1 MPNELKTLSEI
12 LLAGKSAIEKEESK
26 EIISELIEFF
36 KAYTQSGIDD
46 SDFHYL
52 IEKLIGSGFDKEM
65 MSEIPVELFH
75 SVGENLLYS
84 AHSTQTT
91 NQSFNNSN
99 NLSLIHLI
107 IHSYLNLFRYSQ
119 FLKRVYEDKRWE
131 NLILQLIIKSNFTF
145 DRLFEQRVNQ
155 YGQKNLFRVI
165 EGNRTIDYS
174 WDTINKKVDEF
185 RKSLSVLLSEDDEE
199 TFVAFLLDNSLE
211 MILLDLACLTS
222 GIVNVMIPANSV
234 PQHIEF
240 ILNQTKAKYIFVDD
254 EIQLSKIKSVKNNLS
269 NLNKVI
275 LLKGA
280 SIEDYVIPFNEFLNS
295 DSAIKEFPVN
305 TKKHINTNSLATIMY
320 TSGTTGDPKGI
331 MFSHL
336 NIVYKRFCRA
346 MAIPEISDADRFLS
360 YLPLYHTFGRWLEMT
375 GAIFWGAEYV
385 FMENPS
391 IETMINN
398 FRLVKPSIFISIP
411 KKWMQLY
418 ETIISKVDIES
429 EEDKNIKEVVDD
441 ITGGNLKWGLSAA
454 GYLPAEIFQFFQRYG
469 IELMSGFGMTE
480 ATGGITMTPPHKY
493 KPDSLGRALP
503 GIEIKVAEDGELMIK
518 GAYVMMGYFGENPEN
533 TFIDGWLPTGD
544 LMSMDE
550 DGFIEIVDRKKEIYK
565 NIKGETIAPQKI
577 ENLFRDFEA
586 VKQVFLVGDHRPF
599 NTVLIYPDYE
609 SDSSPIK
616 KLDDKQRQDYFAS
629 LIVSVNN
636 FLAPFE
642 RIIDFRLTDRPFS
655 LEHGELTPKGTFKR
669 RVIEKNFAELIN
681 SMYEKNY
688 IELRADNFKIKIPSW
703 FLREMGILS
712 RDIHLKDK
720 SISISKLN
728 KHLPVEVVDDENN
741 FFRIGSFIYQF
752 KNKLID
758 LQDLLTNPIYW
769 LGNKYLVDFTGE
781 EILQWQRKDT
791 KDSGITLIKPF
802 EKSRCESNE
811 IQKFSEAVG
820 KGGFS
825 LLNLHLAV
833 CLIQKETDKATE
845 ENLLLFFNKIFK
857 NKYDYLLS
865 ITTEILY
872 NPELIFEFS
881 LKKEIL
887 LLLLQSSSKDKFRN
901 ILINYSENHPAI
913 LNDEVIEFI
922 CSISKGFDNLNEILN
937 ALKCFYEKH
946 CSGTQLSVLP
956 ITSYFKLLVA
966 YGSKHPITYKIIR
979 IALLEYELYPKSKRL
994 RQLALKHRLELR
1006 KGLRKWLGENQKNA
1020 IDPETGEEYSW
1031 EDVLVFE
1038 EDVDIADKFII
1049 SEALIEQPVIREAV
1063 FLFSNGILIDLN
1075 SILPSGVWISFL
1087 NSSEL
1092 RNVYRITVQTRFQ
1105 GSFEFI
1111 LHVNKTIF
1119 KEELE
1124 EEIKWIIM
1132 AGKQIRG
1139 ERIAAQF
1146 GGLWEEYSMWTEEY
1160 IAGESV
1166 AKFLRREIKRTTESG
1181 SDRIKWLWRFFV
1193 WSAFAAYLKFRKITN
1208 DKIEL
1213 GNPAP
1218 ENIILPPHD
1227 YQTGSYITSFYKREN
1242 SVSYYQF
1249 ILNFYN
1255 KFILKSEEEYP
1266 VLKNDLALSSILSAI
1281 CEVEG
1286 AEKGLEIIQRLRREL
1301 ITKGNFPNINEL
1313 LHEADLFIQNVKH
1326 FGFLPKQ
1333 LYFAIKRFNR
1343 WNELNKEASLTA
1355 QAETIYD
1362 IYETYRLF
1370 DLEEDY
1376 PAVRTRFFIET
1387 VLKDSSEKFKA
1398 VLREIIKK
1406 QRQKK
1411 LTKDETINLISNLS
1425 FEFELSEKENFFLT
1439 RLSYPH
1445 LKPTDSATF
1454 LKVKGDSA
1462 FASGLVVQLNDSD
1475 GNPYLV
1481 RSPINPKEISKL
1493 HKLFIEA
1500 NLIVT
1505 FRPEHNYLVAV
1516 SDRGF
1521 IIGGLFYYRTSEDTV
1536 QMEKI
1541 VVANRYRRKGISEGL
1556 MNELFNRMKA
1566 KNIKYVTTGFFR
1578 PEYFYRFGFKIE
1590 RKYSGLV
1597 KEL

>member
-1 MPNELKTLSEI
+1 MNKKLKTLSEI
-12 LLAGKSAIEKEESK
+12 LLAGKSATEKEDYK
-26 EIISELIEFF
+26 NVISELIEFF
-36 KAYTQSGIDD
+36 KLYNNSGVID
-46 SDFHYL
+46 SDFQNLLTH
-52 IEKLIGSGFDKEM
+52 LIGSGFDKDLM
-65 MSEIPVELFH
+65 NEITVDLFY
-75 SVGENLLYS
+75 SIGDNLLS
-84 AHSTQTT
+84 SDGA
-91 NQSFNNSN
+91 NQ
-99 NLSLIHLI
+99 II
-107 IHSYLNLFRYSQ
+107 IHSYLNLFRYSE
-119 FLKRVYEDKRWE
+119 FLKRIYDDKNWE
-131 NLILQLIIKSNFTF
+131 ELILQLIIKSNFTF
-145 DRLFEQRVNQ
+145 DKLFEQRVKQ
-155 YGQKNLFRVI
+155 YKQKNLFRII
-165 EGNRTIDYS
+165 EGERTTEYS
-174 WDTINKKVDEF
+174 WGIVNNKIKEY
-185 RKSLSVLLSEDDEE
+185 KKAISVLLSENDEE
-199 TFVAFLLDNSLE
+199 TFVAFLLDNSLD

-222 GIVNVMIPANSV
+222 GVVNIMIPANSV

-254 EIQLSKIKSVKNNLS
+254 EVQLSKIKSVKNNLIY
-269 NLNKVI
+269 LKKAI
-275 LLKGA
+275 LLKGL
-280 SIEDYVIPFNEFLNS
+280 SVDDYVIHFDDFLKLSSDNS
-295 DSAIKEFPVN
+295 KAEILQ
-305 TKKHINTNSLATIMY
+305 KKISTDSLATIMY

-346 MAIPEISDADRFLS
+346 MAIPEIGESDRFLS

-375 GAIFWGAEYV
+375 GSIFWAAEYI

-398 FRLVKPSIFISIP
+398 FRLVKPSVFISIP

-418 ETIISKVDIES
+418 EAITSKVDIEA
-429 EEDKNIKEVVDD
+429 EDDKKIKETVDEL
-441 ITGGNLKWGLSAA
+441 TGGNLKWGLSAA

-480 ATGGITMTPPHKY
+480 ATGGITMTPPNRY
-493 KPDSLGRALP
+493 KPDSLGKSLP
-503 GIEIKVAEDGELMIK
+503 GIEIKIADDGELLIK
-518 GAYVMMGYFGENPEN
+518 GAYVMMGYFGEDPEK
-533 TFIDGWLPTGD
+533 TFVDGWLPTGD

-577 ENLFRDFEA
+577 ENLFRDFES
-586 VKQVFLVGDHRPF
+586 VKQIFLVGDHRPY
-599 NTVLIYPDYE
+599 NTVLIYPDIE
-609 SDSSPIK
+609 SDTSPIK
-616 KLDDKQRQDYFAS
+616 KLDEKQRQEYFAS

-642 RIIDFRLTDRPFS
+642 RIVDFRLTNKPFT
-655 LEHGELTPKGTFKR
+655 LEAGEITPKGTYKR
-669 RVIEKNFAELIN
+669 RVIEKNFSELID
-681 SMYEKNY
+681 SMYEKNF
-688 IELRADNFKIKIPSW
+688 IELKSETMHIKIPSW
-703 FLREMGILS
+703 FLREIGILS
-712 RDIHLKDK
+712 RDIHLKDNK
-720 SISISKLN
+720 IVIPKLN
-728 KHLPVEVVDDENN
+728 KSLSVEVINEEEKIYRVGSYAYK
-741 FFRIGSFIYQF
+741 FR
-752 KNKLID
+752 KDTID
-758 LQDLLTNPIYW
+758 LQDLITNPIYW
-769 LGNKYLVDFTGE
+769 LGNTQLLSFTGE
-781 EILQWQRKDT
+781 EIIQWQRKDT
-791 KDSGITLIKPF
+791 KD
-802 EKSRCESNE
+802 NE
-811 IQKFSEAVG
+811 VTFVEPLEQASADISLAEKFSNAIG
-820 KGGFS
+820 KGDFS
-825 LLNLHLAV
+825 LLNLHTALT
-833 CLIQKETDKATE
+833 LIQQKTDEATK
-845 ENLLLFFNKIFK
+845 ENLLMFFRKILK
-857 NKYDYLLS
+857 SQNHHLLKIVNETLS
-865 ITTEILY
+865 
-872 NPELIFEFS
+872 NPELIFEFH

-887 LLLLQSSSKDKFRN
+887 KLLIQISSKDKFRN
-901 ILINYSENHPAI
+901 ILISYTENHPAI
-913 LNDEVIEFI
+913 LDDDIIEFI
-922 CSISKGFDNLNEILN
+922 CSISKGFDNLNEILS
-937 ALKCFYEKH
+937 ALKYFYEKH
-946 CSGTQLSVLP
+946 CSGIQLSVLP
-956 ITSYFKLLVA
+956 ISSYFRLLVA
-966 YGSKHPITYKIIR
+966 YGSRHPITYKQIR
-979 IALLEYELYPKSKRL
+979 IVLLEYELYPKSKRL
-994 RQLALKHRLELR
+994 RQLALKNRLELR
-1006 KGLRKWLGENQKNA
+1006 KELRKWLGANQKNA

-1038 EDVDIADKFII
+1038 EDVDTADKFII
-1049 SEALIEQPVIREAV
+1049 SEALIEQPIIREAV
-1063 FLFSNGILIDLN
+1063 FLCSNGILIDLN

-1105 GSFEFI
+1105 GSFDFI

-1119 KEELE
+1119 REELE
-1124 EEIKWIIM
+1124 EEIKWIII
-1132 AGKQIRG
+1132 AGKEIRG

-1166 AKFLRREIKRTTESG
+1166 AKFLRREIKKINSFG

-1193 WSAFAAYLKFRKITN
+1193 WSAFAAYLKFRKFTN

-1213 GNPAP
+1213 GNPSP

-1227 YQTGSYITSFYKREN
+1227 YQTGSYITSFYKRES

-1249 ILNFYN
+1249 TLNFYN
-1255 KFILKSEEEYP
+1255 QFILKAEEEYP
-1266 VLKNDLALSSILSAI
+1266 VLKNDLAFSSILSAI

-1286 AEKGLEIIQRLRREL
+1286 AEKGIEIIQRLKKEL
-1301 ITKGNFPNINEL
+1301 QTRGSFPNQNEL
-1313 LHEADLFIQNVKH
+1313 LSEADSFLHNVKT

-1343 WNELNKEASLTA
+1343 WYELNREASLTA

-1362 IYETYRLF
+1362 IYQTYRLF

-1387 VLKDSSEKFKA
+1387 VLKDSSEKFKK
-1398 VLREIIKK
+1398 VLRDIIKK
-1406 QRQKK
+1406 QRTKK
-1411 LTKDETINLISNLS
+1411 LNKDETLNLLSNLS
-1425 FEFELSEKENFFLT
+1425 FEFELTEKENFFLT

-1445 LKPTDSATF
+1445 LKPTDTAAF
-1454 LKVKGDSA
+1454 LKIKSDTA
-1462 FASGLVVQLNDSD
+1462 FTSGLVVQLTDND

-1493 HKLFIEA
+1493 HKLFLEA

>member
-1 MPNELKTLSEI
+1 MNNDLKTISEI
-12 LLAGKSAIEKEESK
+12 LLAGKSAIEKDESEK
-26 EIISELIEFF
+26 IISELIDAF
-36 KAYTQSGIDD
+36 KQYNESVLND
-46 SDFHYL
+46 SDFQNL
-52 IEKLIGSGFDKEM
+52 MKSLIGSGFDKDLM
-65 MSEIPVELFH
+65 NNISTELFY
-75 SVGENLLYS
+75 SIGERILNNIQS
-84 AHSTQTT
+84 NQP
-91 NQSFNNSN
+91 NIQSFNQSP
-99 NLSLIHLI
+99 IHSI
-107 IHSYLNLFRYSQ
+107 VYSYLNLFRYSE
-119 FLKRVYEDKRWE
+119 FLSRVYDDKKWE
-131 NLILQLIIKSNFTF
+131 KLILRLIISSNFTF
-145 DRLFEQRVNQ
+145 DKLFEQRVKQYNQ
-155 YGQKNLFRVI
+155 KILFRII
-165 EGNRTIDYS
+165 EGNKTIDYS
-174 WDTINKKVDEF
+174 WESINKKVTEY
-185 RKSLSVLLSEDDEE
+185 RNSLKVLLSESDEE

-269 NLNKVI
+269 NLKKVI
-275 LLKGA
+275 LLKGN
-280 SIEDYVIPFNEFLNS
+280 SVEEYVLPFTEFINFS
-295 DSAIKEFPVN
+295 SAKSNISSKSAQQ
-305 TKKHINTNSLATIMY
+305 INTDSLATIMY

-346 MAIPEISDADRFLS
+346 MAIPEIGDSDRFLS

-375 GAIFWGAEYV
+375 GSIFWGAEYV

-398 FRLVKPSIFISIP
+398 FGLVKPSIFISIP

-418 ETIISKVDIES
+418 EAIIAKVDIES
-429 EEDKNIKEVVDD
+429 EDDNKIKQVVDE

-493 KPDSLGRALP
+493 KNDSLGKALP
-503 GIEIKVAEDGELMIK
+503 GIEIKVADDGELMIK
-518 GAYVMMGYFGENPEN
+518 GAYVMMGYFGENSEN

-609 SDSSPIK
+609 SETSPIK
-616 KLDDKQRQDYFAS
+616 KLDDKQRQEYFAS

-642 RIIDFRLTDRPFS
+642 RIIDFRLIERPFS
-655 LEHGELTPKGTFKR
+655 AEDGELTPKGTYKR
-669 RVIEKNFAELIN
+669 RVIEKNFSELIN

-688 IELRADNFKIKIPSW
+688 IELRADSFRVKIPSW
-703 FLREMGILS
+703 FLREIGILS
-712 RDIHLKDK
+712 RDIQLKNK
-720 SISISKLN
+720 IVSISKLN
-728 KHLPVEVVDDENN
+728 KHLPVEIINNEENI
-741 FFRIGSFIYQF
+741 FRIGSFVYRL
-752 KNKLID
+752 KDKLID
-758 LQDLLTNPIYW
+758 LQDIITNPIYW
-769 LGNKYLVDFTGE
+769 LGNKQLVEFTGE
-781 EILQWQRKDT
+781 EIIQWQRKET
-791 KDSGITLIKPF
+791 KDSGITFIKTF
-802 EKSRCESNE
+802 EKPVSDLTE
-811 IQKFSEAVG
+811 IQKFSEAFG
-820 KGGFS
+820 KGDFS
-825 LLNLHLAV
+825 LFNLHRAV
-833 CLIQKETDKATE
+833 VLIQQETDEATK
-845 ENLLLFFNKIFK
+845 ENLLLFFSKILRNKF
-857 NKYDYLLS
+857 DYLLS
-865 ITTEILY
+865 IVKEVLS
-872 NPELIFEFS
+872 NSELIFQFS
-881 LKKEIL
+881 TKKEIFK
-887 LLLLQSSSKDKFRN
+887 LLLQSSSKDKFRS
-901 ILINYSENHPAI
+901 ILINYTENHPAV
-913 LNDEVIEFI
+913 LNDEVIDFI
-922 CSISKGFDNLNEILN
+922 CSISKGFDNLNEILT
-937 ALKCFYEKH
+937 ALKYFYDKH
-946 CSGTQLSVLP
+946 CSGIQLSVLP

-966 YGSKHPITYKIIR
+966 YGSKHPITYKSIR

-1038 EDVDIADKFII
+1038 EDVDTADKFII

-1105 GSFEFI
+1105 GSFDFI

-1119 KEELE
+1119 KQELE
-1124 EEIKWIIM
+1124 EEIKWIII

-1166 AKFLRREIKRTTESG
+1166 AKFLRREIKRLNETG

-1193 WSAFAAYLKFRKITN
+1193 WSAFAAYLKFRKFTN

-1227 YQTGSYITSFYKREN
+1227 YQTGAYITSFYKREN
-1242 SVSYYQF
+1242 SISYYQF

-1255 KFILKSEEEYP
+1255 KFILKAEEDFP
-1266 VLKNDLALSSILSAI
+1266 VLKNDFALSSILSAI

-1286 AEKGLEIIQRLRREL
+1286 ADRGLEIIQRLRKEL
-1301 ITKGNFPNINEL
+1301 INKGNIPDLNEL
-1313 LHEADLFIQNVKH
+1313 LNETDLFIQNVKS

-1343 WNELNKEASLTA
+1343 WKELNKEASLTA

-1362 IYETYRLF
+1362 IYQTYRLF

-1387 VLKDSSEKFKA
+1387 VLKDSSDKFKN

-1411 LTKDETINLISNLS
+1411 LTKDETINLINNLS

-1445 LKPTDSATF
+1445 LKPTDTATF
-1454 LKVKGDSA
+1454 LKVKGEST
-1462 FASGLVVQLNDSD
+1462 FASGLVVQLTDSD

>member
-1 MPNELKTLSEI
+1 MNKDLKTVSEI
-12 LLAGKSAIEKEESK
+12 LLAGKSAIEEDESQ
-26 EIISELIEFF
+26 EIISLLIDSFKQYYESGLNDSEFHNLMN
-36 KAYTQSGIDD
+36 DVV
-46 SDFHYL
+46 
-52 IEKLIGSGFDKEM
+52 GSGFDKDLM
-65 MSEIPVELFH
+65 NKIPTELFYLM
-75 SVGENLLYS
+75 GEKLLKS
-84 AHSTQTT
+84 IQT
-91 NQSFNNSN
+91 NQPFNHS
-99 NLSLIHLI
+99 I
-107 IHSYLNLFRYSQ
+107 IYIYLNLFRYSE
-119 FLKRVYEDKRWE
+119 FLRRIYDDKKWE
-131 NLILQLIIKSNFTF
+131 ELILKLIIKSNFTF
-145 DRLFEQRVNQ
+145 DKLFNQRVKQ
-155 YGQKNLFRVI
+155 YTQKSLFRII
-165 EGNRTIDYS
+165 EGNKTIDYS
-174 WDTINKKVDEF
+174 WESINSKVNEY
-185 RKSLSVLLSEDDEE
+185 RSSLHTLLSENVEE
-199 TFVAFLLDNSLE
+199 TFIAFLLDNSLD

-222 GIVNVMIPANSV
+222 GIVNVMIPVNSV

-240 ILNQTKAKYIFVDD
+240 ILNQTKARYIFVDD

-269 NLNKVI
+269 YLKKAI
-275 LLKGA
+275 LLKGT
-280 SIEDYVIPFNEFLNS
+280 SIEDYVIPFS
-295 DSAIKEFPVN
+295 DFITLSSVKDDLSVKAMRQISCEM
-305 TKKHINTNSLATIMY
+305 LATIMY

-346 MAIPEISDADRFLS
+346 MAIPEIGDTDKFLS

-391 IETMINN
+391 IDTMISN

-418 ETIISKVDIES
+418 ETINLKVDIES
-429 EEDKNIKEVVDD
+429 EDDKKIKQVVDE

-493 KPDSLGRALP
+493 KPDSLGKALP
-503 GIEIKVAEDGELMIK
+503 GIEIKVAEDGELLIK
-518 GAYVMMGYFGENPEN
+518 GAYVMIGYFGENPEN
-533 TFIDGWLPTGD
+533 TFIEGWLPTGD

-586 VKQVFLVGDHRPF
+586 VKQIFLVGDHRPF

-609 SDSSPIK
+609 SETSPIK
-616 KLDDKQRQDYFAS
+616 KLDDKKRQEYFTS

-642 RIIDFRLTDRPFS
+642 RIIDFRLIERPFT
-655 LEHGELTPKGTFKR
+655 LETGELTPKGTFKR
-669 RVIEKNFAELIN
+669 RVIEKNFSELIN
-681 SMYEKNY
+681 SMYEKNF
-688 IELRADNFKIKIPSW
+688 IELRSGIFRIKIPSW

-712 RDIHLKDK
+712 RDILLKDK
-720 SISISKLN
+720 IISIPKLN
-728 KHLPVEVVDDENN
+728 KYLPIEEVDNEKNI
-741 FFRIGSFIYQF
+741 FRIGSFAYRF
-752 KNKLID
+752 KDKLID
-758 LQDLLTNPIYW
+758 LQDLITNPIYW
-769 LGNKYLVDFTGE
+769 LGNKQLVDFTGDK
-781 EILQWQRKDT
+781 IIQWQRKDT
-791 KDSGITLIKPF
+791 KDTGISLIKPIDKGSI
-802 EKSRCESNE
+802 ELNT

-820 KGGFS
+820 KSDFS
-825 LLNLHLAV
+825 LFNLHLAITLV
-833 CLIQKETDKATE
+833 QQKTDETTE
-845 ENLLLFFNKIFK
+845 ENLLLFFSKILK
-857 NKYDYLLS
+857 NKFAYLLS
-865 ITTEILY
+865 IVNEVLS

-881 LKKEIL
+881 IKKEIL
-887 LLLLQSSSKDKFRN
+887 KLLLQSSSKEKFRN
-901 ILINYSENHPAI
+901 VLINYTENHPAI

-922 CSISKGFDNLNEILN
+922 CSISKGFDNLNEILS
-937 ALKCFYEKH
+937 ALKYFYEKH

-966 YGSKHPITYKIIR
+966 YGSKHPITYKNIR

-1020 IDPETGEEYSW
+1020 IDPETGEEYYW

-1038 EDVDIADKFII
+1038 EDVDTADKFII
-1049 SEALIEQPVIREAV
+1049 SEVLIEQPVIREAV

-1105 GSFEFI
+1105 GSFDFI
-1111 LHVNKTIF
+1111 LHVNKTFF

-1132 AGKQIRG
+1132 AGKPTRG
-1139 ERIAAQF
+1139 EKFAAQF

-1227 YQTGSYITSFYKREN
+1227 YQTGSYITSFYKRES

-1301 ITKGNFPNINEL
+1301 IAKGNFPNINEI
-1313 LHEADLFIQNVKH
+1313 LHEADLFIQNVRK

-1387 VLKDSSEKFKA
+1387 VLKDSSDRFKN

-1406 QRQKK
+1406 QRLKK

-1439 RLSYPH
+1439 RLSYPY

-1505 FRPEHNYLVAV
+1505 FRPEHNYLVVV

>member
-1 MPNELKTLSEI
+1 MNTELKSLTEV
-12 LLAGKSAIEKEESK
+12 LLAGKSAVEKEESQK
-26 EIISELIEFF
+26 IIHSLIDFF
-36 KAYTQSGIDD
+36 KLYYEAAIND
-46 SDFHYL
+46 SDFQNLLNNL
-52 IEKLIGSGFDKEM
+52 IDSGFDKDL
-65 MSEIPVELFH
+65 MSEISTELYYSIGGKFL
-75 SVGENLLYS
+75 SASRVGESSNEPAEYS
-84 AHSTQTT
+84 VIQT
-91 NQSFNNSN
+91 N
-99 NLSLIHLI
+99 IYY
-107 IHSYLNLFRYSQ
+107 YLDLFRYTE
-119 FLKRVYEDKRWE
+119 FLRRIYNDKKWED
-131 NLILQLIIKSNFTF
+131 LILQLIIKSNFTF
-145 DRLFEQRVNQ
+145 DKLLTQRINE
-155 YGQKNLFRVI
+155 YRQKILFRLI
-165 EGNRTIDYS
+165 EGGNRTIDYS
-174 WDTINKKVDEF
+174 WESVGKKVSDY
-185 RKSLSVLLSEDDEE
+185 RNSLFNLISENTEE

-240 ILNQTKAKYIFVDD
+240 ILNQTKAEYIFVDD

-269 NLNKVI
+269 FLKKAI
-275 LLKGA
+275 LLKGS
-280 SIEDYVIPFNEFLNS
+280 SIDDYVIPFSDFINS
-295 DSAIKEFPVN
+295 GLTKSDFRKDSSRK
-305 TKKHINTNSLATIMY
+305 INTDSLATIMY

-346 MAIPEISDADRFLS
+346 MAIPEIGDTDRFLS

-375 GAIFWGAEYV
+375 GSIFWGAEYV

-391 IETMINN
+391 IETVINN
-398 FRLVKPSIFISIP
+398 FQLVKPSIFISIP

-418 ETIISKVDIES
+418 EAIIARVDIES
-429 EEDKNIKEVVDD
+429 EDETKIKEVVHE

-493 KPDSLGRALP
+493 KPDSLGKALP
-503 GIEIKVAEDGELMIK
+503 GIEIKIADDGELWIK
-518 GAYVMMGYFGENPEN
+518 GAYVMMGYFDENPEK
-533 TFIDGWLPTGD
+533 TFVDGWLPTGD

-550 DGFIEIVDRKKEIYK
+550 EGFIEIVDRKKEIYK

-609 SDSSPIK
+609 SETSPIK
-616 KLDDKQRQDYFAS
+616 KLDEKQRQEYFAS

-642 RIIDFRLTDRPFS
+642 RIIDFRLIERPFS
-655 LEHGELTPKGTFKR
+655 IENGELTPKGTFKR
-669 RVIEKNFAELIN
+669 RIIEKNFEHLIN
-681 SMYEKNY
+681 SMYEKNF
-688 IELRADNFKIKIPSW
+688 IELKTENIRIKIPSW
-703 FLREMGILS
+703 FLREIGILN
-712 RDIHLKDK
+712 RDIEMIKN
-720 SISISKLN
+720 SVSISKLN
-728 KHLPVEVVDDENN
+728 KYLPVELVNKDENV
-741 FFRIGSFIYQF
+741 FRIGSFIYQF
-752 KNKLID
+752 KDKTID
-758 LQDLLTNPIYW
+758 LQDLITNPIYW
-769 LGNKYLVDFTGE
+769 LGNRQLVEFTGD
-781 EILQWQRKDT
+781 EIFQWQRKET
-791 KDSGITLIKPF
+791 KDSGINFIRPV
-802 EKSRCESNE
+802 EQSSE
-811 IQKFSEAVG
+811 ILGEVQRFSEAVG
-820 KGGFS
+820 KGDFS
-825 LLNLHLAV
+825 IFNLHLAV
-833 CLIQKETDKATE
+833 ILVQQKTDEATE
-845 ENLLLFFNKIFK
+845 ANLLFYFSKILK
-857 NKYDYLLS
+857 NKFDYLLPIVS
-865 ITTEILY
+865 EVLS
-872 NPELIFEFS
+872 NPTLIFEYNI
-881 LKKEIL
+881 KKEIL
-887 LLLLQSSSKDKFRN
+887 KLLLQSSAKEKFRTV
-901 ILINYSENHPAI
+901 LINYTENHPAI
-913 LNDEVIEFI
+913 LNDEVIDFI
-922 CSISKGFDNLNEILN
+922 CSISKGFDNLDEILN
-937 ALKCFYEKH
+937 ALKYFYRKH
-946 CSGTQLSVLP
+946 CSGIPLSVLP
-956 ITSYFKLLVA
+956 ITSYFRLLVA
-966 YGSKHPITYKIIR
+966 YGAKHPITFKSIR
-979 IALLEYELYPKSKRL
+979 ISLLEYEIYPKSKRL
-994 RQLALKHRLELR
+994 RQLALKSRLELR
-1006 KGLRKWLGENQKNA
+1006 KGLRKWLGVNQKNA

-1038 EDVDIADKFII
+1038 EDVDTADKFII

-1105 GSFEFI
+1105 GSFDFI

-1132 AGKQIRG
+1132 AGKPVPS
-1139 ERIAAQF
+1139 EKIAAQF

-1166 AKFLRREIKRTTESG
+1166 AKFLRREIKRMNDSG
-1181 SDRIKWLWRFFV
+1181 RDRIKWLWRFFV

-1227 YQTGSYITSFYKREN
+1227 YQTGAFITSFYKREN
-1242 SVSYYQF
+1242 SVSYFQF
-1249 ILNFYN
+1249 IMNFYN
-1255 KFILKSEEEYP
+1255 KFIRKAEEEYSI
-1266 VLKNDLALSSILSAI
+1266 LKNDLALSSILSAI

-1286 AEKGLEIIQRLRREL
+1286 TEKGLEIIQRLRREL
-1301 ITKGNFPNINEL
+1301 STRKDFNNSEEL
-1313 LHEADLFIQNVKH
+1313 LNEIDSFIQNVKT

-1370 DLEEDY
+1370 DLEDDY

-1387 VLKDSSEKFKA
+1387 VLKDSSEKFKD
-1398 VLREIIKK
+1398 VIRDIIKK

-1411 LTKDETINLISNLS
+1411 LTKDESINLISNLS
-1425 FEFELSEKENFFLT
+1425 FEFDLSEKEIFFLT

-1445 LKPTDSATF
+1445 LKPTDSAAF
-1454 LKVKGDSA
+1454 LKVKADFA
-1462 FASGLVVQLNDSD
+1462 FASGLVVQLTDSD

-1536 QMEKI
+1536 HMEKI

-1556 MNELFNRMKA
+1556 MNELFYRMKA

>member
-1 MPNELKTLSEI
+1 MNNDLKTLSEI
-12 LLAGKSAIEKEESK
+12 LLAGKSAIEKPESEK
-26 EIISELIEFF
+26 VISDIIDAFGIYNRSEIN
-36 KAYTQSGIDD
+36 D
-46 SDFHYL
+46 SDFL
-52 IEKLIGSGFDKEM
+52 
-65 MSEIPVELFH
+65 
-75 SVGENLLYS
+75 NLLSNLAGTGFEKELMNKIPADLFYS
-84 AHSTQTT
+84 IGEKILNT
-91 NQSFNNSN
+91 NHNIQSFNNSI
-99 NLSLIHLI
+99 IHL
-107 IHSYLNLFRYSQ
+107 YLNLFRYSE
-119 FLKRVYEDKRWE
+119 FLRRIYDDKKWE
-131 NLILQLIIKSNFTF
+131 ELVLQLIIRSNFTF
-145 DRLFEQRVNQ
+145 DKLFKQRVKQ
-155 YGQKNLFRVI
+155 YRQKTLFKII
-165 EGNRTIDYS
+165 EGNKTIDYS
-174 WDTINKKVDEF
+174 WEAIDKKVNEY
-185 RKSLSVLLSEDDEE
+185 RISLLALVGDAEE
-199 TFVAFLLDNSLE
+199 EAYVAFLLDNSLE

-222 GIVNVMIPANSV
+222 GIVNIMIPANSV

-240 ILNQTKAKYIFVDD
+240 ILNQTKARYIFVDD
-254 EIQLSKIKSVKNNLS
+254 EGQLSKLKSIRNNLS
-269 NLNKVI
+269 YLSKAI
-275 LLKGA
+275 LLKG
-280 SIEDYVIPFNEFLNS
+280 SGVEDYVITFDEFKKPAS
-295 DSAIKEFPVN
+295 EN
-305 TKKHINTNSLATIMY
+305 TSKYIQATKNISTDSLATIMY

-346 MAIPEISDADRFLS
+346 MAIPEIGDGDRFLS

-375 GAIFWGAEYV
+375 GAIFWAAEYI

-418 ETIISKVDIES
+418 EAITTRVDIES
-429 EEDKNIKEVVDD
+429 EDDKKIKEVVDD
-441 ITGGNLKWGLSAA
+441 LTGGNLKWGLSAA

-493 KPDSLGRALP
+493 KPDSLGKPLP
-503 GIEIKVAEDGELMIK
+503 GIQIKVAEDGELLIK
-518 GAYVMMGYFGENPEN
+518 GAYVMMGYFGENPEK

-577 ENLFRDFEA
+577 ENLFRDFDA
-586 VKQVFLVGDHRPF
+586 IKQVFLVGDHRPY
-599 NTVLIYPDYE
+599 NTVLIYPDFE
-609 SDSSPIK
+609 SETSPIK
-616 KLDDKQRQDYFAS
+616 KLDEKQRQEYFAS

-642 RIIDFRLTDRPFS
+642 RIIDFRLTERPFTS
-655 LEHGELTPKGTFKR
+655 EAGELTPKGTFKR

-688 IELRADNFKIKIPSW
+688 IELQTDEFRLKIPTW
-703 FLREMGILS
+703 FLREIGILS
-712 RDIHLKDK
+712 RDIQLKKDK
-720 SISISKLN
+720 LLLAKQKKELTVQQTN
-728 KHLPVEVVDDENN
+728 KEKNV
-741 FFRIGSFIYQF
+741 FRIGSYLYYFND
-752 KNKLID
+752 KTID
-758 LQDLLTNPIYW
+758 LQDIITNPVYW
-769 LGNKYLVDFTGE
+769 LGNSELISFTGE
-781 EILQWQRKDT
+781 NIIQWQRKE
-791 KDSGITLIKPF
+791 SGISQIQLLQPATRIETDIASTIKF
-802 EKSRCESNE
+802 NES
-811 IQKFSEAVG
+811 FG
-820 KGGFS
+820 KGDYS
-825 LLNLHLAV
+825 LLNLHFALE
-833 CLIQKETDKATE
+833 LIQQENTE
-845 ENLLLFFNKIFK
+845 DNSDSIILFLKKIISGHHLQ
-857 NKYDYLLS
+857 NIAIEVLS
-865 ITTEILY
+865 
-872 NPELIFEFS
+872 NPELIFDFKM
-881 LKKEIL
+881 KKEIL
-887 LLLLQSSSKDKFRN
+887 KLLLKSTSKDRFRN
-901 ILINYSENHPAI
+901 ILINYTENHPAI
-913 LNDEVIEFI
+913 LDDEIIEFI
-922 CSISKGFDNLNEILN
+922 CDISKGFDNLNEIEN
-937 ALKCFYEKH
+937 ALKYFYDLHSKG
-946 CSGTQLSVLP
+946 SQLSVLP
-956 ITSYFKLLVA
+956 INSYFKLLCA
-966 YGSKHPITYKIIR
+966 YGSKHPVTYKNIR
-979 IALLEYELYPKSKRL
+979 IILLEYELYPRSKRL
-994 RQLALKHRLELR
+994 NQLALKSRIELR
-1006 KGLRKWLGENQKNA
+1006 KGLRKWLGENLKIA

-1031 EDVLVFE
+1031 DNVLVFE
-1038 EDVDIADKFII
+1038 ENIDTADKFLI
-1049 SEALIEQPVIREAV
+1049 SEAFIEQPVIREAV
-1063 FLFSNGILIDLN
+1063 FLLSNGLLIDLN
-1075 SILPSGVWISFL
+1075 SILPSGVWISLL

-1092 RNVYRITVQTRFQ
+1092 RNVYRITVQTRYQ
-1105 GSFEFI
+1105 GSFDFT

-1132 AGKQIRG
+1132 SGKESRG
-1139 ERIAAQF
+1139 ERIAALF

-1160 IAGESV
+1160 ITGESV
-1166 AKFLRREIKRTTESG
+1166 EKFLRKEIKKLES
-1181 SDRIKWLWRFFV
+1181 SSVDRVKWLWRFFV
-1193 WSAFAAYLKFRKITN
+1193 WSAFAAYLKFRKITR

-1227 YQTGSYITSFYKREN
+1227 YQTGSYITSFYIREN
-1242 SVSYYQF
+1242 SSSYFRF
-1249 ILNFYN
+1249 IMNFYD
-1255 KFILKSEEEYP
+1255 KFIITSEEKYS
-1266 VLKNDLALSSILSAI
+1266 VLKNDLAFSSILSAI

-1286 AEKGLEIIQRLRREL
+1286 VEKGIDIILKLKKEL
-1301 ITKGNFPNINEL
+1301 QSDEQSQTRSNL
-1313 LHEADLFIQNVKH
+1313 LTEAESFLQNVKKY
-1326 FGFLPKQ
+1326 GFLPKQ

-1343 WNELNKEASLTA
+1343 WYELNKEASLTA

-1370 DLEEDY
+1370 NLEEEY

-1387 VLKDSSEKFKA
+1387 VLKDSSEKFKN

-1425 FEFELSEKENFFLT
+1425 FEFELTEKENFFLT

-1454 LKVKGDSA
+1454 LKVKGETT
-1462 FASGLVVQLNDSD
+1462 FASGLVVQLTDSD
-1475 GNPYLV
+1475 GNSYLV
-1481 RSPINPKEISKL
+1481 RDPINPKEISKL
-1493 HKLFIEA
+1493 HRLFLEA

-1521 IIGGLFYYRTSEDTV
+1521 IIGGLFYYRTNEDTV

-1541 VVANRYRRKGISEGL
+1541 VVANRYRKKGISEGL

>member
-1 MPNELKTLSEI
+1 MSNELKTLSEI
-12 LLAGKSAIEKEESK
+12 LLAGESAIEKEESK

-36 KAYTQSGIDD
+36 KAYTQSSIDD

-52 IEKLIGSGFDKEM
+52 IEKLIGSGFDKELV
-65 MSEIPVELFH
+65 SEIPVELFH
-75 SVGENLLYS
+75 SVGEKLLNS
-84 AHSTQTT
+84 AHSTQPT

-99 NLSLIHLI
+99 NLSFIHSI

-131 NLILQLIIKSNFTF
+131 SLILQLIIKSNFTF
-145 DRLFEQRVNQ
+145 DKLFYQRAKQ
-155 YGQKNLFRVI
+155 YTQKSLFRII
-165 EGNRTIDYS
+165 EGNKTIDYS
-174 WDTINKKVDEF
+174 WESVNSKINEY
-185 RKSLSVLLSEDDEE
+185 RSSLQVLLSESIEE
-199 TFVAFLLDNSLE
+199 TFIAFLLDNSLD

-240 ILNQTKAKYIFVDD
+240 ILNQTKAKFIFVDD
-254 EIQLSKIKSVKNNLS
+254 EIQLSKIKSVRNNLAY
-269 NLNKVI
+269 LQKAI

-280 SIEDYVIPFNEFLNS
+280 TADDFVITIDDFLRLKS
-295 DSAIKEFPVN
+295 D
-305 TKKHINTNSLATIMY
+305 KKNTNFLPKENNSTDSLATIMY

-346 MAIPEISDADRFLS
+346 MAIPEIGDTDRFLS

-429 EEDKNIKEVVDD
+429 EDNERIKHVVDD
-441 ITGGNLKWGLSAA
+441 LTGGNLRWGLSAA

-493 KPDSLGRALP
+493 KPDSLGKALP
-503 GIEIKVAEDGELMIK
+503 GIEIKVAEDGELLIK
-518 GAYVMMGYFGENPEN
+518 GAYVMIGYFGEDPQK
-533 TFIDGWLPTGD
+533 TFADGWLPTGD

-609 SDSSPIK
+609 SETSPIK
-616 KLDDKQRQDYFAS
+616 KLDDKQRQEYFAS

-642 RIIDFRLTDRPFS
+642 RIIDFRLTERPFS
-655 LEHGELTPKGTFKR
+655 PEAGELTPKGTFKR
-669 RVIEKNFAELIN
+669 RVIEKNFSGLIN

-688 IELRADNFKIKIPSW
+688 IELRGENFRIRIPSW
-703 FLREMGILS
+703 FLREVGILS
-712 RDIHLKDK
+712 RDIHLNENR
-720 SISISKLN
+720 ITISKLN
-728 KHLPVEVVDDENN
+728 KHLPVELINLKEKT
-741 FFRIGSFIYQF
+741 FRIGSFIYRF
-752 KNKLID
+752 KEIQID
-758 LQDLLTNPIYW
+758 LQDLITNPIYW
-769 LGNKYLVDFTGE
+769 LGNKQLVEFTGN
-781 EILQWQRKDT
+781 EIIQWQRKDT
-791 KDSGITLIKPF
+791 KDSGINFIKPV
-802 EKSRCESNE
+802 ENE
-811 IQKFSEAVG
+811 LTDLTDIQKFSEAVG
-820 KGGFS
+820 KGDFS
-825 LLNLHLAV
+825 LLNLHLAIT
-833 CLIQKETDKATE
+833 LIQQKTDEATE
-845 ENLLLFFNKIFK
+845 ENLLLFFSKLLK
-857 NKYDYLLS
+857 NKFAYQFSVVNEVLS
-865 ITTEILY
+865 
-872 NPELIFEFS
+872 NPELIFEFVV
-881 LKKEIL
+881 KKEIFK
-887 LLLLQSSSKDKFRN
+887 LLLQSSTKEKFRTV
-901 ILINYSENHPAI
+901 LINYSENHPAI

-922 CSISKGFDNLNEILN
+922 CSISKGFDNLTEILN
-937 ALKCFYEKH
+937 ALKYFYEKH
-946 CSGTQLSVLP
+946 CSGIQFSVLP
-956 ITSYFKLLVA
+956 ISSFFKLLVA
-966 YGSKHPITYKIIR
+966 YGSRHPITYKSIR

-1038 EDVDIADKFII
+1038 EDVDTADKFII

-1166 AKFLRREIKRTTESG
+1166 AKFLRREIKRSTESG
-1181 SDRIKWLWRFFV
+1181 SVRIKWLWRFFV

-1242 SVSYYQF
+1242 SLSYYQF

-1255 KFILKSEEEYP
+1255 KFILKAEEEYP

-1286 AEKGLEIIQRLRREL
+1286 TEKGLEIIQRLRREL
-1301 ITKGNFPNINEL
+1301 STKENFPNLNEL
-1313 LHEADLFIQNVKH
+1313 LHETDLFIQNVKR

-1343 WNELNKEASLTA
+1343 WNELNKNASLTA

-1387 VLKDSSEKFKA
+1387 VLKDSSEQFKN

-1406 QRQKK
+1406 QRLKK

-1425 FEFELSEKENFFLT
+1425 FEFELTEKENFFLT

-1462 FASGLVVQLNDSD
+1462 FASGLVVQLTDSD

-1481 RSPINPKEISKL
+1481 RSPINPKEISRL
-1493 HKLFIEA
+1493 HKLFLEA

-1521 IIGGLFYYRTSEDTV
+1521 IIGGLFYYRTGEDTV